1 MVGTATR
8 GRTGG
13 GWRETVEL
21 PLTHL
26 DAMDR
31 ALRDI
36 RLRDTPRPS
45 WIRVQRG
52 LRDAERALGLSR
64 EVAQLVAA
72 RFDES
77 ESPGENS
84 IIEVGEADSSE
95 ARYTFYGTPGV
106 FEAALLVEAA
116 CLAAGA
122 PSRASLAMRERLA
135 GLSDELE
142 FEVFSSPTCL
152 FCLPVSRWAMQFA
165 AVAPSGRAT
174 VTFVAAWPDRANRW
188 RVVNTPTCR
197 LNDFLAPP
205 GLGDSE
211 ETMRQIVEL
220 ALAGPDRAARAS

>member
-1 MVGTATR
+1 
-8 GRTGG
+8 
-13 GWRETVEL
+13 VEL

-36 RLRDTPRPS
+36 RLRSNPRPS

-52 LRDAERALGLSR
+52 LRDAERAMGLSR
-64 EVAQLVAA
+64 EVAQLVEA
-72 RFDES
+72 RLSEA

-84 IIEVGEADSSE
+84 IIELGEGDSEE

-106 FEAALLVEAA
+106 FEASLLVEAA

-122 PSRASLAMRERLA
+122 PSRAGAAVRERLA
-135 GLSDELE
+135 GLSGELE
-142 FEVFSSPTCL
+142 FEVFSAPTCL
-152 FCLPVSRWAMQFA
+152 FCLPVSRWALQFA
-165 AVAPSGRAT
+165 AVAAAGRAV

-211 ETMRQIVEL
+211 DTMRQLVEL
-220 ALAGPDRAARAS
+220 ALGGPDRAARAS